1 MKNEIIDLIGET
13 YQNYELQTDY
23 HFGGYGKYSDEL
35 INFINR
41 FKSQTDIP
49 LDPIYTGKMMFGVL
63 DMINNKRFPNGS
75 KILIIHTGGLQGIE
89 GFNQRL
95 ISKQSGLK
103 IL

>member
-1 MKNEIIDLIGET
+1 
-13 YQNYELQTDY
+13 
-23 HFGGYGKYSDEL
+23 
-35 INFINR
+35 
-41 FKSQTDIP
+41 
-49 LDPIYTGKMMFGVL
+49 MFGVL

-95 ISKQSGLK
+95 KSKQKDLK